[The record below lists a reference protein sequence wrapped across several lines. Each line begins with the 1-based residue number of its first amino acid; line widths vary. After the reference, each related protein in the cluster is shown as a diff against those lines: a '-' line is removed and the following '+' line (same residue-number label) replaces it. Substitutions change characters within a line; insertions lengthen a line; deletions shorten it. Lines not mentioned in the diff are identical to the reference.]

1 MSYEPGLQVDAITAL
16 PTVTV
21 HDGRAADC
29 DLSDMILCWSR
40 HERSLRSDLAA
51 AIATDKRPITPEI
64 VHICPACGTPLVLS
78 LHPASREVFTT

>member
-1 MSYEPGLQVDAITAL
+1 MSYEPGLQVDAIAAL

-21 HDGRAADC
+21 HDPCAADC
-29 DLSDMILCWSR
+29 DIPEMTLCWLR
-40 HERSLRSDLAA
+40 RERRVRSDLAA